1 MLRRG
6 WAASWELKKKRNN
19 SERGKHRLFFIVVY
33 PDTNAKSQSLRK
45 RRVVGELENPL
56 TRAQAGVCER
66 SRPARPRGTGVAMP
80 SEYRH
85 PIDAISGHPISSSLS
100 LSPRLVCFC
109 PLSFRDLPDSSA
121 QVTRFRRKRL
131 AELMNEMHVARS
143 LSTRGR
149 GRSLGSSPC
158 AFLGT
163 RATYGHS
170 SYKFKRLRDYFFFAL
185 SYVTR

>member
-1 MLRRG
+1 MG
-6 WAASWELKKKRNN
+6 IKKKNEIIQN
-19 SERGKHRLFFIVVY
+19 GANTVFFLLLFI
-33 PDTNAKSQSLRK
+33 PTQTRKAK
-45 RRVVGELENPL
+45 
-56 TRAQAGVCER
+56 VCENGE
-66 SRPARPRGTGVAMP
+66 SSANSKTP
-80 SEYRH
+80 SPGLRC
-85 PIDAISGHPISSSLS
+85 LS